1 MRRFAIPKPTLGSK
15 PLLTSIFLSMLLLA
29 GVTPVPGVDEVCAAP
44 VIDAAGVPAEVSLA
58 LPDIL
63 GIDFDDVLKVGGVLV
78 VVEEY
83 GPEINDFINELFD
96 NNDAR
101 TNAAT
106 KVVVIVSP
114 VSGKYI
120 GAAQVT
126 GPKAAVNKVRAV
138 AQLEK
143 TFMKAVRVKAMI
155 PISTEDGSEIKR
167 VQGVAVSAVIDIKL

>member
-1 MRRFAIPKPTLGSK
+1 MRHPTSPKLV
-15 PLLTSIFLSMLLLA
+15 LTSVFFSLLLLA
-29 GVTPVPGVDEVCAAP
+29 GITPEPGAREANATP
-44 VIDAAGVPAEVSLA
+44 IIDAAGVPAEVSVA

-63 GIDFDDVLKVGGVLV
+63 GIDLDDILKVGGVLV
-78 VVEEY
+78 VVNEY
-83 GPEINDFINELFD
+83 GPEINNFINDLLD
-96 NNDAR
+96 NNDAK

-126 GPKAAVNKVRAV
+126 GPKAGVNKVKAV

-143 TFMKAVRVKAMI
+143 TFMKSVRVKALI
-155 PISTEDGSEIKR
+155 PIASEDGSDIKR